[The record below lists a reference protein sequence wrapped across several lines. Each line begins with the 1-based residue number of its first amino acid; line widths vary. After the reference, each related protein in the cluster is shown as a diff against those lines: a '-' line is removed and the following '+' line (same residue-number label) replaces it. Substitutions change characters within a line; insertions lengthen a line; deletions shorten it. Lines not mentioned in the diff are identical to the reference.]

1 MLRII
6 TPNHCPVN
14 LKYHLLKVLLYMA
27 YRAFL
32 VRVDLN
38 LKSNMK
44 TSIGIRLKMASGIP
58 HQINNSAGWYQKVLF
73 GGKVPKP
80 RYNISLLFF
89 TDLFQIHQCAVIIR
103 EQDSHI
109 QH

>member
-80 RYNISLLFF
+80 RYNPG
-89 TDLFQIHQCAVIIR
+89 
-103 EQDSHI
+103 
-109 QH
+109 